1 MNKPFDP
8 AVRDFLDGR
17 IWLRQH
23 TPFLMEK
30 IDEHIKKGMIET
42 IPGVTMKKGTFGQ
55 PDCKCARC
63 ENEDS
68 HLFTS
73 FHCLRCEGPCA
84 YCRNCLQM
92 GRVSVCTELIIW
104 KGPQSEYPT
113 EHALA
118 WEGTLTKHQKQ
129 ASEELYESTVKARP
143 HLIHAVCGSGKT
155 EILFEPIHKLLTA
168 GKRVC
173 IAAPRVDVI
182 LELEPRLRAAFPS
195 TKLEALYG
203 GADVK
208 AFDAQ
213 LILATTHQLYRFRH
227 AFEVIFVDE
236 ADAFPYTAEKTLQH
250 AVRKAA
256 KPEAPIHFV
265 TATPSDKLL
274 AEIKKMGAVSTI
286 YRRYHGHPLPEPR
299 TEPLWNYSKQLS
311 KGKLPKALEK
321 WITKRLDQ
329 NEPFLVFFHEIELM
343 MKAEKAFRQLD
354 DRIRAVY
361 SAHPDRKQHVQ
372 DLRAGTIP
380 GLLTTTILERGIT
393 IKNIQVAVVG
403 AEQSIFDSGA
413 LVQIGGRVGRNVNH
427 PSGDFVLFHNGISYA
442 MDGARREINRLNS
455 GGEPK

>member
-8 AVRDFLDGR
+8 AVREFLDGR

-23 TPFLMEK
+23 TPFPMET
-30 IDEHIKKGMIET
+30 IDAHIESGAIET
-42 IPGVTMKKGTFGQ
+42 LPGVTRKKGLFGQ
-55 PDCKCARC
+55 AQHTCSRC
-63 ENEDS
+63 ENTNPN
-68 HLFTS
+68 LFTV

-92 GRVSVCTELIIW
+92 GRVSMCTELMVW
-104 KGPQSEYPT
+104 KGERTEYPT
-113 EHALA
+113 EHMLA
-118 WEGTLTKHQKQ
+118 WEGTLTVHQQ
-129 ASEELYESTVKARP
+129 RASEELYESTLLARP

-155 EILFEPIHKLLTA
+155 EILFEPIHRLLST

-182 LELEPRLRAAFPS
+182 LELEPRVRAAFPS
-195 TKLEALYG
+195 TTLEALYG
-203 GADVK
+203 GADVN

-227 AFEVIFVDE
+227 AFDAIFVDE

-256 KPEAPIHFV
+256 KSGAPIHFV
-265 TATPSDKLL
+265 TATPSDRLI
-274 AEIKKMGAVSTI
+274 ASVKKSGAVSTI
-286 YRRYHGHPLPEPR
+286 YRRYHGHPLPGPR
-299 TEPLWNYSKQLS
+299 YQPLWNYSKQLN
-311 KGKLPKALEK
+311 KGRIPKALEA
-321 WITKRLDQ
+321 WILVRVKQ

-343 MKAEKAFRQLD
+343 MKAEQAIRKLD
-354 DRIRAVY
+354 DRIRAVH
-361 SAHPDRKQHVQ
+361 SAHPNRKQHVQ
-372 DLRAGTIP
+372 DLRSGLLL

-403 AEQSIFDSGA
+403 AEQSIFDRGA

-427 PSGDFVLFHNGISYA
+427 PTGDFVLFHNGISYA
-442 MDGARREINRLNS
+442 MDSARREINRLNA
-455 GGEPK
+455 GGETP

>member
-1 MNKPFDP
+1 MNKPFNP

-23 TPFLMEK
+23 TPFSVEK
-30 IDEHIKKGMIET
+30 IDEHIEKGMIET
-42 IPGVTMKKGTFGQ
+42 IPGVAMKKGLFGQ
-55 PDCKCARC
+55 LHCKCARC
-63 ENEDS
+63 ENEDPQ
-68 HLFTS
+68 LFTI
-73 FHCLRCEGPCA
+73 FQCLRCNRPCA

-92 GRVSVCTELIIW
+92 GRVSVCTELIVW
-104 KGPQSEYPT
+104 NGPQTEYPT

-118 WEGTLTKHQKQ
+118 WEGTLTKHQKR
-129 ASEELYESTVKARP
+129 ASEELYESTMLARP

-155 EILFEPIHKLLTA
+155 EILFEPIHKLLTV

-195 TKLEALYG
+195 TKLAALYG

-213 LILATTHQLYRFRH
+213 LILATTHQLYRFHH
-227 AFEVIFVDE
+227 AFDAIFVDE
-236 ADAFPYTAEKTLQH
+236 ADAFPYTAEKTLQQ

-256 KPEAPIHFV
+256 IPEAPIHFV
-265 TATPSDKLL
+265 TATPSDRLI
-274 AEIKKMGAVSTI
+274 AEIKKTGAVSII
-286 YRRYHGHPLPEPR
+286 YRRYHGHPLPGPR
-299 TEPLWNYSKQLS
+299 NEPLWNYSKQLT
-311 KGKLPKALEK
+311 KEKLPKALEK
-321 WITKRLDQ
+321 WITKRLEL

-354 DRIRAVY
+354 DRIRAVH
-361 SAHPDRKQHVQ
+361 SAHLDRKQHVQ
-372 DLRAGTIP
+372 DLREGNIP

-393 IKNIQVAVVG
+393 IKNVQVAVVG
-403 AEQSIFDSGA
+403 AEQSIFDKGA

-442 MDGARREINRLNS
+442 MDSAHREIERLNA
-455 GGEPK
+455 GGDAK

>member
-8 AVRDFLDGR
+8 VVRDFLDGR

-23 TPFLMEK
+23 IPFPMETINAQ
-30 IDEHIKKGMIET
+30 IDSGTIET
-42 IPGVTMKKGTFGQ
+42 IPGVTLKKGLFGQ
-55 PDCKCARC
+55 IDCICARC
-63 ENEDS
+63 ENEDPL
-68 HLFTS
+68 LFTQ

-92 GRVSVCTELIIW
+92 GRVSVCSELIVW
-104 KGPQSEYPT
+104 KGPRTEYPT
-113 EHALA
+113 EHVLA
-118 WEGTLTKHQKQ
+118 WEGKLTKHQKR
-129 ASEELYESTVKARP
+129 ASEELYESTVNARP

-155 EILFEPIHKLLTA
+155 EILFEPIHKLLLT

-195 TKLEALYG
+195 TTIEALYG

-208 AFDAQ
+208 SFDAQ

-227 AFEVIFVDE
+227 AFDAIFVDE
-236 ADAFPYTAEKTLQH
+236 ADAFPYTAEKTLQQ

-256 KPEAPIHFV
+256 KPGAPIHFV
-265 TATPSDKLL
+265 TATPSDQLL
-274 AEIKKMGAVSTI
+274 AEMKKAGAVSTI
-286 YRRYHGHPLPEPR
+286 YRRYHGHPLPAPR
-299 TEPLWNYSKQLS
+299 YEPLWNYSKQLT
-311 KGKLPKALEK
+311 KGKLPKALEA
-321 WITKRLDQ
+321 WIRKRLDL

-343 MKAEKAFRQLD
+343 MKAEYAFRQLD

-361 SAHPDRKQHVQ
+361 SAHPDRKQYVQ
-372 DLRAGTIP
+372 ELRAGTIP

-393 IKNIQVAVVG
+393 IQNVQVAVVS
-403 AEQSIFDSGA
+403 AEQSIFDKGA

-427 PSGDFVLFHNGISYA
+427 PTGDFVLFHNGISYA
-442 MDGARREINRLNS
+442 MDGARREINRLNA
-455 GGEPK
+455 GGDVT